1 MGNKNTTPFQPLINT
16 PTGIVCPICF
26 KICKRFEKLHPTN
39 GDQDHFVC
47 FSCYRELIANKRNT
61 HCPLCKTKMY
71 PFPIVFYYQ
80 CDLCYRIKTQL
91 SLNHFNFYRTLTIVS
106 VIFAFQ
112 IVRHVL
118 YATKLFSLSKIPKNS
133 RFSDKFFFLSEQYKT
148 TKNWC

>member
-47 FSCYRELIANKRNT
+47 FSCNRELIANKRNT

-80 CDLCYRIKTQL
+80 CDLCYRIKTQF
-91 SLNHFNFYRTLTIVS
+91 SLNHSTHLLSHPNYSFCNICISNSPSCPVCNKTI
-106 VIFAFQ
+106 
-112 IVRHVL
+112 
-118 YATKLFSLSKIPKNS
+118 
-133 RFSDKFFFLSEQYKT
+133 
-148 TKNWC
+148 